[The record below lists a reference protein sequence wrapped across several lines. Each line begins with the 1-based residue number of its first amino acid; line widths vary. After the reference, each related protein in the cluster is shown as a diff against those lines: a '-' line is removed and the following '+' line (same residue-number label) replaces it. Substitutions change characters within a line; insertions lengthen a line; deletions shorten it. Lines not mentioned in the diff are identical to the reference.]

1 MAMKTKLSASTS
13 AAALSSGTAAPA
25 LDPAAA
31 QAERS
36 AIARFVAAF
45 IAALRAVIALVFG
58 GTVDT
63 FRRDIASA
71 RKVAGAAKAVS
82 DHALAA
88 AGKGL
93 EGPARAVD
101 LVANG
106 IGTTLGALLPVAPV
120 GPGQV
125 AKAAVAADDNDGLTP
140 PWVKDFRMPLALLGT
155 QIQLAAQA
163 RADGN
168 RVLSTFDSDE
178 ASPTVKAWFE
188 GLSRKQYATLAA
200 LNPWAIEA
208 HVNAKSD
215 ADRNPA
221 LPAVSPLTVAPRAL
235 GLSDAEMARI
245 KDQARRNLAASRGEV
260 QAMMQRGRPA
270 SLDDGEAYETAR
282 PRFH

>member
-1 MAMKTKLSASTS
+1 MAKTSLKTSTS
-13 AAALSSGTAAPA
+13 AAAITARTTAPA
-25 LDPAAA
+25 VDPAAA
-31 QAERS
+31 AKARS
-36 AIARFVAAF
+36 TIAAFVAAL
-45 IAALRAVIALVFG
+45 IAAIQAMFRFVFG
-58 GTVDT
+58 GTWASLG
-63 FRRDIASA
+63 RD
-71 RKVAGAAKAVS
+71 VAGIRKAAGVARSVG
-82 DHALAA
+82 DRALVA
-88 AGKGL
+88 AGKGM

-101 LVANG
+101 LVAGG
-106 IGTTLGALLPVAPV
+106 IGSTLGAMLPQTPV

-168 RVLSTFDSDE
+168 WVLSTFDSDE

-215 ADRNPA
+215 ADRNPT
-221 LPAVSPLTVAPRAL
+221 LPAVPPLTVAPRAL

>member
-13 AAALSSGTAAPA
+13 AAALSAGTAAPA

-71 RKVAGAAKAVS
+71 RKVAGAAKAVG

-88 AGKGL
+88 AGRGL

-120 GPGQV
+120 GPRQV
-125 AKAAVAADDNDGLTP
+125 ADAAVAHDRAPSMPATFSPSASPLDAGGRSEEDARNVQAWARCARKNDAAGTKKLGQINIAVFEWLTSLDDTQLLRLEQLP
-140 PWVKDFRMPLALLGT
+140 PS
-155 QIQLAAQA
+155 
-163 RADGN
+163 
-168 RVLSTFDSDE
+168 RVL
-178 ASPTVKAWFE
+178 AH
-188 GLSRKQYATLAA
+188 LLATT
-200 LNPWAIEA
+200 
-208 HVNAKSD
+208 D
-215 ADRNPA
+215 ADRTSLLPPA
-221 LPAVSPLTVAPRAL
+221 HGIRRLDAGPSPKAVFDRHGVPEADRPAI
-235 GLSDAEMARI
+235 LSSVR
-245 KDQARRNLAASRGEV
+245 ARRAARE
-260 QAMMQRGRPA
+260 
-270 SLDDGEAYETAR
+270 EAYSPTSFAL
-282 PRFH
+282 